1 MLAFENGVLVHRGV
15 DFTVGADI
23 HTISENQVSVTCYSS
38 SSRRGYENMRVGTAE
53 GRTVGVELELT
64 FRDSRTAERATKE
77 VSRAI
82 IGSGIGENQFSIERD
97 GSLDYGF
104 EVVMPYGEVTEYL
117 AYLEIMLKN
126 PIFKHVDFTTGKA
139 GLHVNVARD
148 SNMNSS
154 FYFVLETLFSETAL
168 CDNSSYTSYSD
179 HLVTTFGLRTES
191 EFACLF
197 SNNSIV
203 SDIRRIE
210 SGYQPYYDKYQAV
223 NFRGSREGTAEFRLF
238 NPTVNFND
246 LKLRVLLS
254 HAAVEYATFISSE
267 YNTAELV
274 RESINMRP
282 ESSWPLFYSW
292 LKSIEIYKPIAEK
305 LVEDEDF
312 VNAVDALTPAPV
324 TSPPVVT
331 PPVDLT
337 SAVFST
343 AIDMSR
349 VEEAARVIGSHPS
362 FAARYGSATT
372 VPVYPRDL
380 VVGGGEVVDG
390 TFETGSIHVVFGGR
404 KKPRK

>member
-23 HTISENQVSVTCYSS
+23 HTISENQVSVTAYHS

-64 FRDSRTAERATKE
+64 FRDSQTAERATKE

-97 GSLDYGF
+97 NSLTHGF

-126 PIFKHVDFTTGKA
+126 PIFNHVDFGNGTA

-148 SNMNSS
+148 RRTTSG
-154 FYFVLETLFSETAL
+154 FYFVLENLFSETAL

-179 HLVTTFGLRTES
+179 HLVTTFGLRTTE
-191 EFACLF
+191 ERYARLF
-197 SNNSIV
+197 SNAHIV
-203 SDIRRIE
+203 EDIRRLDR
-210 SGYQPYYDKYQAV
+210 SVTPYDDKYRAI
-223 NFRGSREGTAEFRLF
+223 NFRSSFEGTAEFRLF

-254 HAAVEYATFISSE
+254 HAAVEYATFITSE
-267 YNTAELV
+267 YNTAALL
-274 RESINMRP
+274 RERLSMSA

-292 LKSIEIYKPIAEK
+292 LKDIERYKPIAEK

-390 TFETGSIHVVFGGR
+390 TF
-404 KKPRK
+404 

>member
-23 HTISENQVSVTCYSS
+23 HTISENQVSVTDYHS
-38 SSRRGYENMRVGTAE
+38 SSRRRYENMRVGTAE

-77 VSRAI
+77 VSRAVI
-82 IGSGIGENQFSIERD
+82 SAGIGESQFSIERD
-97 GSLDYGF
+97 GSLTHGF
-104 EVVMPYGEVTEYL
+104 EVVMPYGEVTDYL

-126 PIFKHVDFTTGKA
+126 PIFNHVDFGNGTA

-148 SNMNSS
+148 RRTTSG
-154 FYFVLETLFSETAL
+154 FYFVLENLFSETAL

-191 EFACLF
+191 RFARLF
-197 SNNSIV
+197 SNDHIV
-203 SDIRRIE
+203 EDIHRLDR
-210 SGYQPYYDKYQAV
+210 GTTPYDDKYRAI
-223 NFRGSREGTAEFRLF
+223 NFRSSFEGTAEFRLF

-254 HAAVEYATFISSE
+254 HAAVEYAAFITSE
-267 YNTAELV
+267 YNTAALL
-274 RESINMRP
+274 RERLSMSA

-292 LKSIEIYKPIAEK
+292 LKDIERYKPIAEK

-324 TSPPVVT
+324 TSPPVV
-331 PPVDLT
+331 
-337 SAVFST
+337 
-343 AIDMSR
+343 M
-349 VEEAARVIGSHPS
+349 SHPS
-362 FAARYGSATT
+362 FTARYGSATT

-390 TFETGSIHVVFGGR
+390 TFETGTIPVVFGGIR
-404 KKPRK
+404 